1 MLRVE
6 LVDGAPIT
14 SWYEPPDLVLIDRGH
29 WDRLDSAGR
38 LELITREAAHH
49 VGAWVYPARPRG
61 WERISAGRLEQKGQR
76 LALHVLVSDAAV
88 WEAALAGIA
97 DCWEL
102 AERWGRSPAWCAARV
117 ALWRVEHPEL
127 AALVGPV

>member
-6 LVDGAPIT
+6 LVDGAPIA

-38 LELITREAAHH
+38 LELLARECAHH
-49 VGAWVYPARPRG
+49 CGALVYPARPRG
-61 WERISAGRLEQKGQR
+61 WHRMSAARIEERGRR
-76 LALHVLVSDAAV
+76 VALRVLVSDRDVWRAAR
-88 WEAALAGIA
+88 AGISDA
-97 DCWEL
+97 WEL